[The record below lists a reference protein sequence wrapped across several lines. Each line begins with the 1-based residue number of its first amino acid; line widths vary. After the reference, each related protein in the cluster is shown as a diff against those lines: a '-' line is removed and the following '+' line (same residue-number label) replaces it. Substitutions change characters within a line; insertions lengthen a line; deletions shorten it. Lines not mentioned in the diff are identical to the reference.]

1 MQLSDQT
8 PAVLSAVLLQLFGLL
23 FFVGFDKYIGKRHR
37 GIMLMIVAL
46 EFSLVAQNFFEF
58 LLCNYFKMI
67 ELRLYVSSYGYL
79 VRPLL
84 LVLFICFVSPGKK
97 HIISW
102 ILAGFN
108 TVIYLINLFVPISY
122 FITINNHFESKA
134 LSKVCIFISILL
146 LVILF
151 YFTVREYGSTKKN
164 EWLIPA
170 LIASIIVVGIIADIF
185 LNYKKQAVDFLT
197 IAVISCSVFYYI
209 WLHIRFVRQHEK
221 DLITEQRL
229 QIMMT
234 QIKPHFL
241 YNSLGAIE
249 ALCDSDPKAAK
260 DATVK
265 FSRYLRGNM
274 DSISAEGLIDFEKE
288 LAHTKLYLELEKLRF
303 EDALEI
309 RYDISCTDFKTPV
322 LTLEPLVENAVRH
335 GVRKNEDGVGYVAV
349 STREYSDRYEINVT
363 DNGPGFDV
371 TAVLDDGNS
380 HIGIENVRSRL
391 KAVCSGKL
399 QINSVP
405 GQGTTAT
412 IIIPKGR

>member
-1 MQLSDQT
+1 
-8 PAVLSAVLLQLFGLL
+8 
-23 FFVGFDKYIGKRHR
+23 
-37 GIMLMIVAL
+37 
-46 EFSLVAQNFFEF
+46 
-58 LLCNYFKMI
+58 
-67 ELRLYVSSYGYL
+67 
-79 VRPLL
+79 
-84 LVLFICFVSPGKK
+84 
-97 HIISW
+97 
-102 ILAGFN
+102 
-108 TVIYLINLFVPISY
+108 
-122 FITINNHFESKA
+122 
-134 LSKVCIFISILL
+134 
-146 LVILF
+146 
-151 YFTVREYGSTKKN
+151 
-164 EWLIPA
+164 
-170 LIASIIVVGIIADIF
+170 
-185 LNYKKQAVDFLT
+185 
-197 IAVISCSVFYYI
+197 
-209 WLHIRFVRQHEK
+209 
-221 DLITEQRL
+221 
-229 QIMMT
+229 MMT

-349 STREYSDRYEINVT
+349 STSEYSDRYEIAVT

-371 TAVLDDGNS
+371 TAVMDDGNS

>member
-108 TVIYLINLFVPISY
+108 TVIYLVNLFVPISY
-122 FITINNHFESKA
+122 FITINNHYEPKA
-134 LSKVCIFISILL
+134 LSNVCIIISILL
-146 LVILF
+146 LFILF

-260 DATVK
+260 EATVK

-309 RYDISCTDFKTPV
+309 IYDISCTDFKTPV

-349 STREYSDRYEINVT
+349 STSEYSDHYEIAVT

-371 TAVLDDGNS
+371 TAVMDDGNS

>member
-8 PAVLSAVLLQLFGLL
+8 PALLSAVLLQLFGLL
-23 FFVGFDKYIGKRHR
+23 LFVSFDKYIGKRHKV
-37 GIMLMIVAL
+37 IMLLIVAL

-58 LLCNYFKMI
+58 LLCNYYTMI
-67 ELRLYVSSYGYL
+67 ELRMYVSTFGYL

-84 LVLFICFVSPGKK
+84 LVLFILFVSPGKK
-97 HIISW
+97 HIIPW
-102 ILAGFN
+102 ILVGCN
-108 TVIYLINLFVPISY
+108 TVVYTANLFVRLCY
-122 FITINNHFESKA
+122 YITINNHYKPA
-134 LSKVCIFISILL
+134 PLKDACVVISVVLLFILL
-146 LVILF
+146 F
-151 YFTVREYGSTKKN
+151 FTVREYGSTKKN
-164 EWLIPA
+164 EWVAPVVIA
-170 LIASIIVVGIIADIF
+170 LIVVAGIIADIIV
-185 LNYKKQAVDFLT
+185 KDKPAVDYLT
-197 IAVISCSVFYYI
+197 ITAISCTVFYYI

-221 DLITEQRL
+221 DLIAEQRI

-260 DATVK
+260 EATVK

-274 DSISAEGLIDFEKE
+274 DSISTEGLIDFEKE
-288 LAHTKLYLELEKLRF
+288 LEHTKLYLELEQLRF
-303 EDALEI
+303 EDALEV

-335 GVRKNEDGVGYVAV
+335 GVRKNEDGVGFVAV
-349 STREYSDRYEINVT
+349 STREYADRYEITVT

-371 TAVLDDGNS
+371 DAVPDDGES
-380 HIGIENVRSRL
+380 HIGIENVRNRL
-391 KAVCSGKL
+391 KAVCGGELRIS
-399 QINSVP
+399 SVP